1 MQWHELI
8 FSEDRKLKT
17 VRHVVFWTAWWLYF
31 LLCYFLLNQPLPK
44 GNIQPGYLKIDH
56 LLPVKTILLLF
67 LYAIACYWMIYILL
81 PHLIKKK
88 WLNVIA
94 HSILL
99 LSFLLISSHFLYWD
113 LLPLIDSAFGF
124 TKPTPAVAWFWPAI
138 NLGLMNFAKVA
149 STAAIIKC
157 TKYWWLKQQESLR
170 LEKDKLSAEL
180 QLLKAQVHPDFL
192 FNTLNNIYDHA
203 ASSSPRTS
211 VMLLNLSELLSYTLY
226 ECDQSAVPL
235 EREID
240 MMKGYMQLEKI
251 RYHDE
256 PELQVSIKGDLDGK
270 RIAPFLL
277 VPFIENC
284 FNHCGQ
290 MTEQSWINMDIRV
303 DGDNFSMKLT
313 NGISDKMPDPALL
326 DRTDLSNVQKRLTL
340 LYPGRH
346 ELKITA
352 EQEMSIVLLNIR
364 LDAVTVADLNVQEII
379 LPTQHESV
387 ITTDLKYATK

>member
-44 GNIQPGYLKIDH
+44 GKIQPGYLKIDH
-56 LLPVKTILLLF
+56 LLPLKTILLLI
-67 LYAIACYWMIYILL
+67 LYAIACYWMIYILF
-81 PHLIKKK
+81 PYLIKNK
-88 WLNVIA
+88 WLKGVGNW
-94 HSILL
+94 ILL

-113 LLPLIDSAFGF
+113 ILPLIDSAFGF
-124 TKPTPAVAWFWPAI
+124 TKPTPSVAWFWPAI

-157 TKYWWLKQQESLR
+157 TKYWWLKQQESQR
-170 LEKDKLSAEL
+170 LEKDKMSAEL
-180 QLLKAQVHPDFL
+180 QLLKAQVHPDFF
-192 FNTLNNIYDHA
+192 FNSLNNIYDHA
-203 ASSSPRTS
+203 VSSSPRTS
-211 VMLLNLSELLSYTLY
+211 VMLLKLSELLSYMLY

-235 EREID
+235 EKEID
-240 MMKGYMQLEKI
+240 MMKEYMRLEKI
-251 RYHDE
+251 RYNDE
-256 PELQVSIKGDLDGK
+256 PELQVSIKGNLDGK

-284 FNHCGQ
+284 FRHCGQ

-303 DGDNFSMKLT
+303 DGENFSMKLT
-313 NGISDKMPDPALL
+313 NGIPDKMTEPALI
-326 DRTDLSNVQKRLTL
+326 DGTDFSNVQKRLTL

-346 ELKITA
+346 ELRITA

-364 LDAVTVADLNVQEII
+364 LDAVTDAEFNVQKII
-379 LPTQHESV
+379 LPTAQHENA
-387 ITTDLKYATK
+387 ITTLKYATK